1 MADYPSTLPAPLASS
16 YSGEAANAVVRTDF
30 DSGPARQRQRFTATP
45 HQLNVSWRFS
55 LAQMPVFRA
64 FFKSDLNQGTD
75 WFNMSLD
82 IGDGFNNYVVRFT
95 EPFKYSRNQNKF
107 WDVSA
112 RLEVE
117 NA

>member
-1 MADYPSTLPAPLASS
+1 MDYPSTLPAPLLSG
-16 YSGEAANAVVRTDF
+16 YSGEAEKAFIRTDM

-45 HQLNVSWRFS
+45 NKLQLSWRFTPNE
-55 LAQMPVFRA
+55 MIDFRT
-64 FFKSDLNQGTD
+64 FFKTDIHHGTD

-82 IGDGFNNYVVRFT
+82 IGDGVASYVVRFT
-95 EPFKYSRNQNKF
+95 EPFKYARNSNRA

-112 RLEVE
+112 SIEVE